1 MTNCSNLSKVTFR
14 DSSTIIAEC
23 SDNSTTNI
31 GLDCNN
37 CRFTFVAESLA
48 LVWVIVHPLNS
59 YPSITVLDENDEVIE
74 AGKKYISPSRIEIHF
89 STPYKGKVL
98 LN

>member
-1 MTNCSNLSKVTFR
+1 MANCGNPSRVTFR
-14 DSSTIIAEC
+14 DSSTVVAEC
-23 SDNSTTNI
+23 GDSSSST
-31 GLDCNN
+31 GLDCND
-37 CRFTFVAESLA
+37 CRFTFIAESLA

>member
-1 MTNCSNLSKVTFR
+1 MANCGNPSKVTFQNQ
-14 DSSTIIAEC
+14 SAVVAEC
-23 SDNSTTNI
+23 GDSTDSAVTN
-31 GLDCNN
+31 CND
-37 CRFTFVAESLA
+37 CRFTFIADSLA

-59 YPSITVLDENDEVIE
+59 YPSITILDENDEVIE

-89 STPYKGKVL
+89 SIPYKGKVL